1 MGILGMERPL
11 YLSIFDLQRR
21 TLRRYTGREA
31 WDLSQEHEGI
41 DALENSQ
48 DPSTHLWT
56 IVMSGVM
63 AWSAS
68 TLLVRIG
75 ADLGALVANRKQR
88 GGR

>member
-56 IVMSGVM
+56 IVMSGWRHGMVCIDPPGED
-63 AWSAS
+63 WC
-68 TLLVRIG
+68 
-75 ADLGALVANRKQR
+75 
-88 GGR
+88 